1 MAKYYNNQKKTG
13 KVAGSVFA
21 IRFGETIERAYNPSV
36 ANPKSSKQVEARA
49 KLKLASQLATVLA
62 PAIAIRRVGAQS
74 PRNLFIKGNY
84 PSIVYADG
92 VADIPLLGIQLT
104 KSVVSLPSLI
114 ISRDGD
120 TVTVRLSRLDN
131 DVDRVVYVML
141 GKDADE
147 KLRLLASV
155 VQSEPGAATDFSAT
169 LPITSL
175 PAVVLAYGVRF
186 NTENASVVFG
196 DLIAPTA
203 EDVAKIITTSSLLE
217 SEITLTETVGVNY
230 PTA

>member
-21 IRFGETIERAYNPSV
+21 IRFGETIERAYNPVV
-36 ANPKSSKQVEARA
+36 ANPKSAKQVEARA
-49 KLKLASQLATVLA
+49 KLKLASQLATVVA

-74 PRNLFIKGNY
+74 PRNLFVKGIY
-84 PSIVYADG
+84 PSIVYNDG
-92 VADIPLLGIQLT
+92 VADIPLLEIQLT
-104 KSVVSLPSLI
+104 KSVVALPSLI

-120 TVTVRLSRLDN
+120 TVTARLSRVDY
-131 DVDRVVYVML
+131 DVDRIVYVML

-147 KLRLLASV
+147 KLRLLGSV
-155 VQSEPGAATDFSAT
+155 VQSEPGAASDFTTS
-169 LPITSL
+169 LPLTSL

-186 NTENASVVFG
+186 NTEAARVEFG
-196 DLIAPTA
+196 NLIAPTA
-203 EDVAKIITTSSLLE
+203 EDVAKIITMSVLLE
-217 SEITLTETVGVNY
+217 SDVTLTETVGANY